1 MAEKKKSK
9 MKEIM
14 PNIIL
19 VLVLVCAVLII
30 LDVSSTL
37 IDEGVRLF
45 DQPDPTLPA
54 ITQEYDETPSGP
66 LPTPEP
72 IEDA

>member
-1 MAEKKKSK
+1 MAEKKNNKLK
-9 MKEIM
+9 QIM

-19 VLVLVCAVLII
+19 VVVLVCAVLII

-37 IDEGVRLF
+37 IDEGVGLF
-45 DQPDPTLPA
+45 DQPDPTLPV
-54 ITQEYDETPSGP
+54 INQEVDETPSVP

>member
-1 MAEKKKSK
+1 MAEKKKSRL
-9 MKEIM
+9 KEIM

-37 IDEGVRLF
+37 IDEGIRLF
-45 DQPDPTLPA
+45 DKADPTLPV
-54 ITQEYDETPSGP
+54 ITQEVDPTPSGP
-66 LPTPEP
+66 LPTSEP
-72 IEDA
+72 IIDA